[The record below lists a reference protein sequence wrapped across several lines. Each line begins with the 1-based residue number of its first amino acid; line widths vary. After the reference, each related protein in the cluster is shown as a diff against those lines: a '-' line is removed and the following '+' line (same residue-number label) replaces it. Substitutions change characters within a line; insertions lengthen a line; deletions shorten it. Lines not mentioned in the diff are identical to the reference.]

1 MINGIPL
8 VPIDGQKAFDELTKY
23 ILGKDYYIV
32 DPLSC
37 DQANAIILEDIKK
50 KYDRLNNTR
59 SKMIWNKFINKMR
72 FNI

>member
-23 ILGKDYYIV
+23 IL
-32 DPLSC
+32 
-37 DQANAIILEDIKK
+37 LEDIKK

-59 SKMIWNKFINKMR
+59 SKMIWNKFIDKMR
-72 FNI
+72 FNINL

>member
-37 DQANAIILEDIKK
+37 DQANAIILE
-50 KYDRLNNTR
+50 
-59 SKMIWNKFINKMR
+59 
-72 FNI
+72 